1 MEKLWMPGRI
11 GPMTVK
17 NRTVRS
23 ATNEHLATRSGELPP
38 AWREIYTE
46 LAEGG
51 VGLIITGQFCVDAA
65 QRADEGQ
72 PLLAEGMDARMLARS
87 GEIMGR
93 TCEDVHRYGA
103 KLVVQLSHTGAKAP
117 ERLNG
122 CPGKGPA
129 DFDWQEMENLVKAF
143 TFAAKTCQDWGA
155 DGVQIHL
162 AHGYLLSDF
171 LNPEVNT
178 RTDEYGGSLE
188 NRFRM
193 SGEII
198 RAVREVCGRE
208 FAILVKVDCTICGDL
223 HGLLALCRDSG
234 VDCAEISSIDLVA
247 RKREEE
253 PIYLSAAV
261 AARTGID
268 LPICLVGGVN
278 SLDGM
283 RRVMDAGI
291 EFVSLSRPL
300 IREPDLIGRME
311 RGEVEQGTC
320 IGCSG
325 CFKVYRQRPVRCVFH
340 KKPIPQLEQVFGPY
354 ETTKNN
360 FGKPLAIPGEM
371 CYID

>member
-1 MEKLWMPGRI
+1 MEKIWNCGKM
-11 GPMTVK
+11 GPLTVK

-23 ATNEHLATRSGELPP
+23 ATNEHLATREGELTP
-38 AWREIYTE
+38 AWREVYAE
-46 LAEGG
+46 LAKGG

-72 PLLAEGMDARMLARS
+72 PLLAKGMDAGMLERS
-87 GEIMGR
+87 GAIMGQV
-93 TCEDVHRYGA
+93 CEEVHRYGT
-103 KLVVQLSHTGAKAP
+103 KLVVQLSHTGAKSPAS
-117 ERLNG
+117 LNG

-129 DFDWQEMENLVKAF
+129 DFSRKELENLVKEF
-143 TFAAKTCQDWGA
+143 TFAAKTCRDWGA

-178 RTDEYGGSLE
+178 RADEYGGSLE
-188 NRFRM
+188 NRFRI

-198 RAVREVCGRE
+198 RAVREVCGVE
-208 FAILVKVDCTICGDL
+208 FAVLVKVDCTVCGDL
-223 HGLLALCRDSG
+223 HGLLTLCRDSG

-253 PIYLSAAV
+253 PIYLSAAL

-283 RRVMDAGI
+283 RRVIDAGI
-291 EFVSLSRPL
+291 EFVSLARPL

-320 IGCSG
+320 VGCSA
-325 CFKVYRQRPVRCVFH
+325 CFKVFRQRPVRCVFH
-340 KKPIPQLEQVFGPY
+340 DKPIAQLETVFGPY
-354 ETTKNN
+354 QK
-360 FGKPLAIPGEM
+360 
-371 CYID
+371 